1 MRKTR
6 AKTGK
11 DYDREWRECAEALR
25 SSPCKRGVKA
35 SIALVPEKEAPT
47 LSADYESDILKVLR
61 WKIEQEAVIK
71 LNPRPMFDHFSPM
84 VRVESSGSV
93 VQFNPYDYQSEL
105 IRTIDENSHT
115 VVVKSRQMGI
125 SESICCYLLMRAATE
140 PGFSAIVFSKTL
152 DDSGLLGRRIRNM
165 AQSLGSLC
173 PEFSSES
180 DKKLAFKRLGTISFL
195 PGTSRSARGIAS
207 VSVIFFDEA
216 AFIDEIDGIYQAAMP
231 TLSMVGDK
239 AKVIFNST
247 PNGRSGLFYRLM
259 ISGPDDKKKAIQA
272 CKEIGVAS
280 NNIQSFERLER
291 HTQSW
296 VTKNW
301 AKVFLHWRVHPIYG
315 KDPDWAD
322 KTRVDRQLTQSQWD
336 QEYEL
341 AFSEGSTSVFP
352 PELVESAA
360 IGDWAEPVSGRSYV
374 MGIDPAFGGADSFV
388 AQVWS
393 VHRGQYSLVSEYS
406 AARTSKTIN
415 INRVIELVDKYKP
428 INCNIEVNS
437 GGGIILEDLIKKRSR
452 INWGEVS
459 TGNRSKIE
467 NTDRLVLMLERQ
479 QLEFPEDSN
488 LNKEMPHFVEQI
500 GAKMRATT
508 RTRSAESG
516 FHDDSVMAC
525 AITFAN
531 IEEWGDRPNQATLL
545 EGILS

>member
-1 MRKTR
+1 MPTITKT
-6 AKTGK
+6 A
-11 DYDREWRECAEALR
+11 R
-25 SSPCKRGVKA
+25 SSQDWQEDRLVLKA
-35 SIALVPEKEAPT
+35 SPNRRSPKSSRKIAPEKEAPT

-61 WKIEQEAVIK
+61 WQMAQERAIVLK
-71 LNPRPMFDHFSPM
+71 PKPMFDHFAPM
-84 VRVESSGSV
+84 VKIQTSGTV
-93 VQFNPYDYQSEL
+93 LPFKPYDFQSHL
-105 IRTIDENSHT
+105 IITIDENSQT

-125 SESICCYLLMRAATE
+125 SETICCYLLMRAVTE
-140 PGFSAIVFSKTL
+140 PGFAAIVFSKTQ
-152 DDSGLLGRRIRNM
+152 DDSAKLGKRIRDM
-165 AQSLGSLC
+165 ALSLGSMC
-173 PEFSSES
+173 PDLATES
-180 DKKLAFKRLGTISFL
+180 AKKLAFKKLGGIDFL
-195 PGTSRSARGIAS
+195 PVTARSARGIPS

-216 AFIDEIDGIYQAAMP
+216 AFIDGIDGVYQAAVP
-231 TLSMVGDK
+231 TLSMLGDK
-239 AKVIFNST
+239 GKVIFNST

-259 ISGPDDKKKAIQA
+259 ISGPDDKKRSIQA
-272 CKEIGVAS
+272 CKDIGISS
-280 NNIQSFERLER
+280 NNIQPFERLQR
-291 HTQSW
+291 HTQQW

-301 AKVFLHWRVHPIYG
+301 TKVFLHWRVHPVYG

-352 PELVESAA
+352 PELVEASAV
-360 IGDWAEPVSGRSYV
+360 GDWAEPVSGRSYV

-428 INCNIEVNS
+428 INANIETNS

-467 NTDRLVLMLERQ
+467 NTDRIVLMLERQ

-488 LNKEMPHFVEQI
+488 LSKEMPHFVEQI

>member
-1 MRKTR
+1 
-6 AKTGK
+6 
-11 DYDREWRECAEALR
+11 
-25 SSPCKRGVKA
+25 
-35 SIALVPEKEAPT
+35 
-47 LSADYESDILKVLR
+47 
-61 WKIEQEAVIK
+61 
-71 LNPRPMFDHFSPM
+71 
-84 VRVESSGSV
+84 
-93 VQFNPYDYQSEL
+93 
-105 IRTIDENSHT
+105 
-115 VVVKSRQMGI
+115 
-125 SESICCYLLMRAATE
+125 
-140 PGFSAIVFSKTL
+140 
-152 DDSGLLGRRIRNM
+152 
-165 AQSLGSLC
+165 
-173 PEFSSES
+173 
-180 DKKLAFKRLGTISFL
+180 
-195 PGTSRSARGIAS
+195 
-207 VSVIFFDEA
+207 
-216 AFIDEIDGIYQAAMP
+216 
-231 TLSMVGDK
+231 
-239 AKVIFNST
+239 
-247 PNGRSGLFYRLM
+247 M
-259 ISGPDDKKKAIQA
+259 ISGPDDKKRSIQA
-272 CKEIGVAS
+272 CKDIGIAS
-280 NNIQSFERLER
+280 NNIQAFERLER
-291 HTQSW
+291 HTQQW

-352 PELVESAA
+352 PELVEAAA

-393 VHRGQYSLVSEYS
+393 VYRGQYSLVSEYS

-428 INCNIEVNS
+428 INVNIEVNS

-452 INWGEVS
+452 INWGEVN
-459 TGNRSKIE
+459 TQNRSKIE
-467 NTDRLVLMLERQ
+467 NTDRIVLMLERQ
-479 QLEFPEDSN
+479 QVEFPEDSN

-531 IEEWGDRPNQATLL
+531 VEEWGNRPNQASLL
-545 EGILS
+545 DGILR